1 MPNDR
6 SARRKPLDTQRLF
19 QGSGADADLDY
30 ILAGPDEETAPRAAE
45 RGLPVQHIAVTA
57 IAPDLHQ
64 LRRLPH
70 PDDLAV
76 LADAGDIAAAA
87 LLDGIDALAE
97 SLRAHGQLQPVVV
110 YADADP
116 QNPTMTHRLLHGQR
130 RWSAALRAGLATLWA
145 VEVERPTESVRIQR
159 QFDENE
165 RREGFTDIERA
176 WAIMRLR
183 EALTA
188 ECETDVPW
196 TDVEAR
202 LRLSDSRRRD
212 LLRLL
217 RFTEEAQGIILRY
230 RWTEWTLRPLHMA
243 ISAED
248 ISQAEA
254 LAILHELTVRDGV
267 TAPLVANLVAQVRDA
282 RTPDAAGMLPDARA
296 AAVNPA
302 GTGSPPSATAATLV
316 QQLARLRH
324 RMDRVSAQVH
334 MVTDTDTRKA
344 LLTEAGQLMTSL
356 ETLLQTLAADSM
368 RSEEPPE

>member
-1 MPNDR
+1 
-6 SARRKPLDTQRLF
+6 
-19 QGSGADADLDY
+19 
-30 ILAGPDEETAPRAAE
+30 
-45 RGLPVQHIAVTA
+45 
-57 IAPDLHQ
+57 
-64 LRRLPH
+64 
-70 PDDLAV
+70 
-76 LADAGDIAAAA
+76 
-87 LLDGIDALAE
+87 
-97 SLRAHGQLQPVVV
+97 
-110 YADADP
+110 
-116 QNPTMTHRLLHGQR
+116 LHGQR

-267 TAPLVANLVAQVRDA
+267 TAPLVADLVAQVRDA
-282 RTPDAAGMLPDARA
+282 RTPDAASMLPDARA

-344 LLTEAGQLMTSL
+344 LLAEAGQLMTSL